1 MKSDIDKHKALYII
15 FLAMLAATPP
25 LSTDMYL
32 AAIPQITELWNIGKD
47 LANLTLV
54 LWFVSFSI
62 FILIAGSLSD
72 KYGRK
77 PILISGLIIFVCSS
91 FLCAASQ
98 NITQLILFRIFQ
110 GIGAAAPSAI
120 VMAIIRDRFAGSER
134 QQAIAYVMTI
144 VAIAPMIAPLIGAFL
159 LEWFSWRFIFL
170 LQGGMVLLT
179 LMIASGFTETIREK
193 LTTPLLQLV
202 TRYRVHF
209 SHREFIFASL
219 GMGLLSLPFYGYIAF
234 SPIYYISL
242 FELSEKMFSLF
253 FGLNALCSM
262 SGAYMA
268 TKIAKRFGDKNAIT
282 LSIYGCILAAS
293 GLLIMA
299 DQHYLFFL
307 LFMALFSFCIGCSRP
322 ISGALILGL
331 VRTDVGSA
339 SSFLIFYQF
348 ISGALCMAFV
358 TYRWNHPVLVYSLL
372 TLMTSLLVLL
382 IWKSI
387 EGRIETTSH

>member
-1 MKSDIDKHKALYII
+1 MQSYIEKHKALYVV

-32 AAIPQITELWNIGKD
+32 AAIPQIAENWNIGKE

-77 PILISGLIIFVCSS
+77 PILIAGLIIFVCSS

-98 NITQLILFRIFQ
+98 NITQLIVFRIFQ
-110 GIGAAAPSAI
+110 GVGAAAPSAI

-179 LMIASGFTETIREK
+179 LIIASGFTETIQEK

-242 FELSEKMFSLF
+242 FDLSEKVFSLF
-253 FGLNALCSM
+253 FGLNAVCSM
-262 SGAYMA
+262 AGAYMA
-268 TKIAKRFGDKNAIT
+268 TKIAKRFGDKKAIT
-282 LSIYGCILAAS
+282 LSIYGCILAAA

-299 DQHYLFFL
+299 NQHYLFFL
-307 LFMALFSFCIGCSRP
+307 LFMALFSFSIGCSRP
-322 ISGALILGL
+322 ISGALIIGL

-348 ISGALCMAFV
+348 ISGAFCMAFV
-358 TYRWNHPVLVYSLL
+358 TYRWNHPVLVYALL
-372 TLMTSLLVLL
+372 TLVTSLLVLL
-382 IWKSI
+382 IWKTI
-387 EGRIETTSH
+387 EDRIEPTN

>member
-1 MKSDIDKHKALYII
+1 MNVEKHKGFYVI

-32 AAIPQITELWNIGKD
+32 AAIPQIATGFQVGES

-54 LWFVSFSI
+54 LWFASFSVS
-62 FILIAGSLSD
+62 ILVAGSLSD

-77 PILISGLIIFVCSS
+77 PVLLAGLVVFVSSS
-91 FLCAASQ
+91 FLCAAARDM
-98 NITQLILFRIFQ
+98 NQLIVFRILQ
-110 GIGAAAPSAI
+110 GMGAAAPSAI
-120 VMAIIRDRFAGSER
+120 VMAIIRDRFGGTER

-144 VAIAPMIAPLIGAFL
+144 VAVAPMVAPLIGAFL

-170 LQGGMVLLT
+170 AQGSMVLCT
-179 LMIASGFTETIREK
+179 LLIALGFAETIKEK
-193 LTTPLLQLV
+193 LTTPLFKLV

-209 SHREFIFASL
+209 GNREFMAASL
-219 GMGLLSLPFYGYIAF
+219 GMGLLSLPFYGFIAF
-234 SPIYYISL
+234 SPIYYISM
-242 FELSEKMFSLF
+242 FGLSEKMFSLF

-262 SGAYMA
+262 AGAYLA
-268 TKIAKRFGDKNAIT
+268 TRISRRIGKRAIT
-282 LSIYGCILAAS
+282 RSICGCLLASLGLILLA
-293 GLLIMA
+293 G
-299 DQHYLFFL
+299 QHYLFFL
-307 LFMALFSFCIGCSRP
+307 LFMALFSFNIGLSRP

-331 VRTDVGSA
+331 VKTDVGSA

-358 TYRWNHPVLVYSLL
+358 TWHWSRPILVYALL
-372 TLMTSLLVLL
+372 TFATSLLVLL

-387 EGRIETTSH
+387 ENRIHPQH

>member
-1 MKSDIDKHKALYII
+1 MKLNIEKHKALYVI

-32 AAIPQITELWNIGKD
+32 AAIPQIADTWNVGKD

-54 LWFVSFSI
+54 LWFAAFSFS
-62 FILIAGSLSD
+62 ILIAGSLSD

-77 PILISGLIIFVCSS
+77 SILIVGLIIFVCSS
-91 FLCAASQ
+91 FLCAISQ

-110 GIGAAAPSAI
+110 GAGAAAPSAI
-120 VMAIIRDRFAGSER
+120 VMAIIRDRFSGNER

-144 VAIAPMIAPLIGAFL
+144 VAIAPMVAPLIGALL

-170 LQGGMVLLT
+170 LQGSMVLFT
-179 LMIASGFTETIREK
+179 LLIALSFTETIQEK
-193 LTTPLLQLV
+193 LTTPLLHLV

-209 SHREFIFASL
+209 RNREFIFASL
-219 GMGLLSLPFYGYIAF
+219 GMGLLSLPFYGFIAF

-242 FELSEKMFSLF
+242 FGLSEKMFSLF
-253 FGLNALCSM
+253 FGLNALSSM

-268 TKIAKRFGDKNAIT
+268 TKIATRFGDKKAIT
-282 LSIYGCILAAS
+282 LTICGCILAAT
-293 GLLIMA
+293 GLLLA
-299 DQHYLFFL
+299 TQHYLFFL
-307 LFMALFSFCIGCSRP
+307 LFMALFSFSIGCSRP

-331 VRTDVGSA
+331 VKTDVGSA

-358 TYRWNHPVLVYSLL
+358 TYRWTHPVLVYALL
-372 TLMTSLLVLL
+372 TLVTSLLVLL
-382 IWKSI
+382 IWKAI
-387 EGRIETTSH
+387 ENRIEPTH